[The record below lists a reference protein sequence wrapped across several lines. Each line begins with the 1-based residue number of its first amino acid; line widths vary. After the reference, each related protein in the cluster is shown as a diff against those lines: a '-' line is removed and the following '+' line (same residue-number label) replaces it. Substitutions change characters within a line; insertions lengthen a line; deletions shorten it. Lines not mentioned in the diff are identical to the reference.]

1 LYIDKRRMR
10 IGKLNIEKPLLLAP
24 MEDVTD
30 QAFRIVCKRLG
41 ADIVYTEFVN
51 SEGLIR
57 NSAKTKRKMDFRE
70 EERPFGIQIYGGEE
84 TSMEGAARIAE
95 SLQPD
100 IVDINCG
107 CWVRNVVGCG
117 AGSGLLRDVPK
128 MERIISAVVRTV
140 KIPVTIKTRIGW
152 DAESINIVDIAR
164 MVEQTGAAAMTIHCR
179 TRSQAHK
186 GEPDFSWISKA
197 KSVVSIPIIANGS
210 LETPEK
216 IRDVFKITGC
226 DGVMIG
232 RGAIDNPWIF
242 KQAKHFI
249 ATGDILPDPNIE
261 ERFRLLIEH
270 LRLSVECKGER
281 KGVIE
286 FRKHYTGYLKGLY
299 GASKVRQEMMLLVEL
314 EPAMH
319 RLLKYQDEL
328 LSHTMVQSNSD
339 RVEAA

>member
-1 LYIDKRRMR
+1 MH
-10 IGKLNIEKPLLLAP
+10 IGKINIERPLLLAP

-51 SEGLIR
+51 SEGLVR
-57 NSAKTKRKMDFRE
+57 NSEKTKKKMDFCD

-84 TSMEGAARIAE
+84 SSMEGAARIAE

-100 IVDINCG
+100 IIDINCG

-117 AGSGLLRDVPK
+117 AGSGLLRDMPK
-128 MERIISAVVRTV
+128 MERIVSAVVKTV
-140 KIPVTIKTRIGW
+140 KIPVTVKTRIGW
-152 DAESINIVDIAR
+152 DAESINIVDIAK
-164 MVEQTGAAAMTIHCR
+164 MVEQSGAAAMTIHCR

-186 GEPDFSWISKA
+186 GEPDFSWIPKA
-197 KSVVSIPIIANGS
+197 KSAVSIPVIANGS

-216 IRDVFKITGC
+216 IRDVFNETGC

-242 KQAKHFI
+242 KQTKHFLS
-249 ATGDILPDPNIE
+249 TGILLSSPTIE
-261 ERFRLLIEH
+261 ERFRLLMEH
-270 LRLSVECKGER
+270 LQLSVECKGER

-299 GASKVRQEMMLLVEL
+299 GASKVRQEMMMYIEL
-314 EPAMH
+314 DPTMV
-319 RLLKYQDEL
+319 RLLKYRDEL
-328 LSHTMVQSNSD
+328 LSRDIIQSNSD
-339 RVEAA
+339 HVEAA